1 MPKDTRTAVSNP
13 IVADLRRRVSFSQG
27 NVAVEEAVLAHGRP
41 FIGVSRPKGYRQR
54 GAKRCF
60 ANAGDLALCE
70 RGIYVEGF
78 ALGPDDRGIAIH
90 HAWITLDGVHA
101 IDVTWVRQ
109 ASDCHYYGIPFSN
122 DVLERLLL
130 RRKYWGPVLDWSE
143 APFDELFKDAQRH
156 PAPLIVEDKAV
167 GSDSE

>member
-1 MPKDTRTAVSNP
+1 MPKYTRTVVSDP
-13 IVADLRRRVSFSQG
+13 IVAELRARVSFSLG
-27 NVAVEEAVLAHGRP
+27 NVAVEEAVLAYGRP

-60 ANAGDLALCE
+60 ANAGNLALCE

-78 ALGPDDRGIAIH
+78 ALGRGIAIH

-101 IDVTWVRQ
+101 IDVTWDRQ

-122 DVLERLLL
+122 DVLRRLAL
-130 RRKYWGPVLDWSE
+130 RRGYWGPVLDWSE
-143 APFDELFKDAQRH
+143 APFNELFKDAQDH
-156 PAPLIVEDKAV
+156 PAPLTVEDKAV
-167 GSDSE
+167 GSGS